1 MNFNV
6 LRIRLLVK
14 PSSNPNQINM
24 LLTKPLYKSF
34 SVLKKLISSKDWSG
48 AISLLEDNPESAE
61 KPELDDLMSNLY
73 KDKRY
78 MEAYKLLLLLPS
90 LNHVPSEWE
99 YTMALEASIESEK
112 LHQALNIFYQS
123 QIFGIPLDAMVYDK
137 LLIICAKDC
146 GSSNIRQIL
155 YSMIEDK
162 SICSASTLNTLLKQ
176 GTQAKDYRL
185 IENVL
190 CIMRAAGYSIPKKV
204 IAPFIKRAHSDSK
217 EYKALNSYWKSIQKY
232 VGDQDKDVE
241 LDKELK
247 KGKDSYSFGVFVMP
261 SEKEMEMNS
270 EDTSEDE
277 SSD

>member
-1 MNFNV
+1 
-6 LRIRLLVK
+6 
-14 PSSNPNQINM
+14 M

-48 AISLLEDNPESAE
+48 ALSILESNLESAE
-61 KPELDDLMSNLY
+61 KRDLDELMSNLY

-90 LNHVPSEWE
+90 LNHIPTEWE

-123 QIFGIPLDAMVYDK
+123 QIYGIPLDAIVYDK
-137 LLIICAKDC
+137 LLNICVKDG
-146 GSSNIRQIL
+146 GSSNIHQIL
-155 YSMIEDK
+155 YSMIKDK
-162 SICSASTLNTLLKQ
+162 SICTASTLNTLLKL
-176 GTQAKDYRL
+176 GTQSKDYSL
-185 IENVL
+185 VENVL
-190 CIMRAAGYSIPKKV
+190 STMRFAGYKIPKKMV
-204 IAPFIKRAHSDSK
+204 APFINRAHSDSK

-232 VGDQDKDVE
+232 VSDQDKE
-241 LDKELK
+241 IGIEKEIK

-261 SEKEMEMNS
+261 NEKEMELKTD
-270 EDTSEDE
+270 DTSDDE